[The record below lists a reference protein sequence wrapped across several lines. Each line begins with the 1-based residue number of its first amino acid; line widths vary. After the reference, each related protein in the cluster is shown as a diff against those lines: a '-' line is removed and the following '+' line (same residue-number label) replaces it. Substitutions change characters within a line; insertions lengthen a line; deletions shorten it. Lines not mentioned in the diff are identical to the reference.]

1 MTITWTNAT
10 VELIIPVWPH
20 SPPSPL
26 NLTQL
31 SSKRASADQP
41 TVLLD
46 RALTVQV
53 LAHLGKATIEQGGL
67 LLGRLWR
74 AKSEVEAQPPNPS
87 LPVAADLIELCTA
100 IPALAA
106 QGSAL
111 SLSMDAA
118 VWETA
123 RRTCSDDASGIDSP
137 LRVVGWYHSHPNLSA
152 FFSHTDR
159 QTQAAFF
166 SNAFSVG
173 WVIDPFTSSDSAT
186 LDEAFYLGPES
197 LPIEVTRR

>member
-20 SPPSPL
+20 SLPSPL
-26 NLTQL
+26 NLTQPT
-31 SSKRASADQP
+31 SKKPSAEQP
-41 TVLLD
+41 TVVLNPT
-46 RALTVQV
+46 LTDQV
-53 LAHLGKATIEQGGL
+53 LAHLGKATVEQGGL

-74 AKSEVEAQPPNPS
+74 AKLEVDAPPNSS
-87 LPVAADLIELCTA
+87 LPLTANLIELCTA

-111 SLSMDAA
+111 SLTMDAA
-118 VWETA
+118 VWEAA
-123 RRTCSDDASGIDSP
+123 RRICSDDASGIKSP

-173 WVIDPFTSSDSAT
+173 WVIDPLRSNNPSA

-197 LPIEVTRR
+197 LPIEVTRM